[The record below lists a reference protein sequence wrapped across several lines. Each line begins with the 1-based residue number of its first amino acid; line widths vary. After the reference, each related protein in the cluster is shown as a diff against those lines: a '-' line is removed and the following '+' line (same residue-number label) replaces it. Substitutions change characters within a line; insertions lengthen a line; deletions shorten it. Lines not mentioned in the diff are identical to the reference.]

1 VQTTS
6 SKQKETIKTKILS
19 LLEEYSLEDKI
30 ELLGNIFIDIG
41 LQKIKLDNNVNINTK
56 NIYEIVLND
65 MEKNGDTLENS
76 LTRQGLIILSW
87 LNKE

>member
-1 VQTTS
+1 MQTTS

>member
-1 VQTTS
+1 MQTTS

-19 LLEEYSLEDKI
+19 LLKEYSLEDKI

>member
-1 VQTTS
+1 VQTLS
-6 SKQKETIKTKILS
+6 NRQKQKVKTNILS
-19 LLEEYSLEDKI
+19 LLDNSSLKDQI
-30 ELLGNIFIDIG
+30 EILGNIFIDIG
-41 LQKIKLDNNVNINTK
+41 LQKINIDNNVNINTK

-65 MEKNGDTLENS
+65 VEKNGDTLENS

>member
-1 VQTTS
+1 MQTLS
-6 SKQKETIKTKILS
+6 NRQKQKVKTNILS
-19 LLEEYSLEDKI
+19 LLDNSSLKDQI
-30 ELLGNIFIDIG
+30 EILGNIFIDIG
-41 LQKIKLDNNVNINTK
+41 LQKINIDNNVNINTK

-65 MEKNGDTLENS
+65 VEKNGDTLENS

>member
-1 VQTTS
+1 MQTLS
-6 SKQKETIKTKILS
+6 NKQKQEIKTNILS
-19 LLEEYSLEDKI
+19 LLDNSSLKDQI

-41 LQKIKLDNNVNINTK
+41 LQKINIDNTVNINTK

-65 MEKNGDTLENS
+65 VEKNGDTLENS